1 MAETAGD
8 RQEEELREDED
19 FKEEVELR
27 EEEEFKVGA
36 VF

>member
-19 FKEEVELR
+19 FQEEVALR
-27 EEEEFKVGA
+27 VEKGV
-36 VF
+36 